1 MFTFMNFVTYIAD
14 SACFHASLNVFT
26 WGFCDS
32 LKISHLT
39 EMEAVFDKHYFEI
52 VDALGSVNLF
62 IILLQSMSLGK
73 REIPFIFVCVCP
85 DFSISTLEFIQ

>member
-1 MFTFMNFVTYIAD
+1 MFIFMNFVTYIAE

-32 LKISHLT
+32 IKISHLI

-52 VDALGSVNLF
+52 VYSLGSVNLF

-73 REIPFIFVCVCP
+73 REITFIFFVCP
-85 DFSISTLEFIQ
+85 DFSISTL